1 MSNLKE
7 VDDSDII
14 LPNDLNGLK
23 TSLEGMILGSDRTII
38 VPHNNADYDAIGSA
52 IGFSLIP
59 KKLKKPSY
67 VLVND
72 PTYKMEYGLQRI
84 LSEAKES
91 VQIINKDKYLSL
103 DAAKDLIV
111 LTDVS
116 NSRLICVGDEIKGK
130 DVVVIDHHDPTP
142 YLVEGKSNYVDTSAS
157 SASEIVTR
165 LLKLYKIKIPT
176 NIANYLLAGIYLD
189 TERFSKISGNTSKVM
204 ADLFDAGASMDVVKK
219 WFVESF
225 ESYRKVQDVV
235 NNVKFYTYRLAIAV
249 ADPNIE
255 YKREELA
262 KSADALL
269 KFGTDASFAIGIID
283 DGSISIS
290 ARGNDSVD
298 VGSIMRE
305 LDGGGNHHAAATK
318 IEGSTLDDVEKRLI
332 KVIRPKYYIKENEL
346 TN

>member
-1 MSNLKE
+1 M
-7 VDDSDII
+7 SDIKVVEDI
-14 LPNDLNGLK
+14 PQNDLKGLK
-23 TSLEGMILGSDRTII
+23 SSIEELVLNNDRTII
-38 VPHNNADYDAIGSA
+38 VPHNSADYDAIGSA
-52 IGFSLIP
+52 IGISLIP

-84 LSEAKES
+84 LSEAKEITP
-91 VQIINKDKYLSL
+91 IINKDKYLSM
-103 DAAKDLIV
+103 DGAKDLII

-116 NSRLICVGDEIKGK
+116 NARLISISDNIKDK
-130 DVVVIDHHDPTP
+130 DIVVIDHHDPTP

-165 LLKLYKIKIPT
+165 LLRLYKIKIPT
-176 NIANYLLAGIYLD
+176 NVANYLLAGIYLD
-189 TERFSKISGNTSKVM
+189 TEKFSKISGNTSKVM
-204 ADLFDAGASMDVVKK
+204 ADLFDAGASMEVVKT

-225 ESYRKVQDVV
+225 ESYRRVQDVV

-249 ADPNIE
+249 GDSNME

-269 KFGTDASFAIGIID
+269 KFGVDASFAIGRID
-283 DGSISIS
+283 NGSISIS

-318 IEGSTLDDVEKRLI
+318 IDSGTLDEVEKRLI
-332 KVIRPKYYIKENEL
+332 KAIKPKYYIKENEL